1 MFEWPFQAQVVY
13 DIECF
18 NLYSSKSFGSPFNKI
33 AQKYVQVIS
42 GIELNNETLRHGMK
56 SDGKIKR

>member
-1 MFEWPFQAQVVY
+1 MFEKPFQTQVVY
-13 DIECF
+13 DTEFF

-42 GIELNNETLRHGMK
+42 GIEQRNIKTQNEK
-56 SDGKIKR
+56 